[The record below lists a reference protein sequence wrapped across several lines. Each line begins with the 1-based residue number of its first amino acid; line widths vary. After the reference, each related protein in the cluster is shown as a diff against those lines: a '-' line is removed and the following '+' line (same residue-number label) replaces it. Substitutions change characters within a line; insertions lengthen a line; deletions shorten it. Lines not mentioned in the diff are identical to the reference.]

1 MGMTVNLS
9 NKGYTKDAAFCV
21 SLMSND
27 THHMARS
34 SSVRLYRILSFARAV
49 QILERGEPHFAHPS
63 TWVDPYEV
71 RLRHAASDQ
80 FFGQCWCMKGVSD
93 ALWRIYSPN
102 HLGACIA
109 TITKLLSQALLPA
122 IRELGATI
130 RLDKVDYL
138 SQFNIDMQHPEIQAD
153 LSYGFSVKRATDAL
167 LLKRRAFDHE
177 AKFRAVWRLAPLWKK
192 A

>member
-1 MGMTVNLS
+1 MGMTVKLS
-9 NKGYTKDAAFCV
+9 NKGYTKGVAFCV

-34 SSVRLYRILSFARAV
+34 SSVRLYRILCFSRAV
-49 QILERGEPHFAHPS
+49 QILERGEPHFVHPS
-63 TWVDPYEV
+63 TWVDAYEV

-80 FFGQCWCMKGVSD
+80 FFGQCWCMKGVPD

-102 HLGACIA
+102 HLGPCIA
-109 TITKLLSQALLPA
+109 TSTKPLSQALLPA
-122 IRELGATI
+122 FRELGATI
-130 RLDKVDYL
+130 RRDKFDYL
-138 SQFNIDMQHPEIQAD
+138 NQFNIDMQLPEIQAD

-167 LLKRRAFDHE
+167 LLKMRAFYHE
-177 AKFRAVWRLAPLWKK
+177 GKCPAVWRLAPLWKK